1 MGAQHRTRFRKI
13 HRPLL
18 SRRSFLQGSAALLA
32 VPVLESCG
40 MSETPQPA
48 IQSPAPLTPAPA
60 PAPAPIPA
68 PAPVPS
74 PSPSPV
80 PMAVAPK
87 MAAFLHGVA
96 SGDPLTDRVILWTR
110 VTLDAEA
117 VTAATP
123 AKVDYVMSLARDLSA
138 PVKIGSFMTAA
149 DRDYTV
155 KLDPDGLASY
165 TTYYYQFSITLADGM
180 VIKSP
185 IGRTKTAPKAG
196 DTDRL
201 RIVSASCQSMSF
213 GYFNAHGA
221 MAVKP
226 DHDVMLFLGDY
237 IYETAASSQIPGRS
251 GIPAKEITTL
261 EDYRLRH
268 AQYKSDPDLQANHR
282 QIPFICVWD
291 DHETTNNS
299 YRASA
304 DNHTEG
310 AEGCWEERMGWGIR
324 AYFEWMPIRDN
335 TSTAFDAPTAAAC
348 PGAPISG
355 YLPEGNGR
363 IERNFSYGDL
373 VDIIMLDTRLQGRAK
388 QNGTATV
395 TAQQT
400 ILGETQRDRFLAKL
414 ASSTAKWKLVGQQM
428 TFAPIKTV
436 PLSEAQGGT
445 YFNSDAWD
453 GYRFDR
459 NAVLKQI
466 ADNSI
471 KNVVFL
477 SGDTHVVTAF
487 DVPMEPS
494 DPARYN
500 PATGAGSLAV
510 EFSNSGI
517 ANVGV
522 INEAQMANN
531 PHLKYANLAERGYL
545 LLDIT
550 AARTQ
555 GEYFFTGAP
564 QTRSAVETF
573 QRALVCAAD
582 SQRLTMGT
590 TPTTGRGTAAPL
602 AP

>member
-1 MGAQHRTRFRKI
+1 MGALHRRRFRGLRK
-13 HRPLL
+13 PGL
-18 SRRSFLQGSAALLA
+18 SRRNFLKGSALALGL
-32 VPVLESCG
+32 PLLEACG
-40 MSETPQPA
+40 TSDPA
-48 IQSPAPLTPAPA
+48 LVGSSPTPA
-60 PAPAPIPA
+60 
-68 PAPVPS
+68 PS
-74 PSPSPV
+74 PSPSPA
-80 PMAVAPK
+80 PTAVAPK

-110 VTLDAEA
+110 VTPDAESITA
-117 VTAATP
+117 KASVRVSWVMSRAAT
-123 AKVDYVMSLARDLSA
+123 LAA
-138 PVKIGSFMTAA
+138 PVASGSFVTGA

-155 KLDPDGLASY
+155 KIDAAGLASY
-165 TTYYYQFSITLADGM
+165 TSYYYQFSIALADGM
-180 VIKSP
+180 VIKSS

-237 IYETAASSQIPGRS
+237 IYETAASSQIEGRS

-299 YRASA
+299 YRKSA

-310 AEGCWEERMGWGIR
+310 AEGCWEERMGWAIR

-335 TSTAFDAPTAAAC
+335 PSMSFDAPTAAAC
-348 PGAPISG
+348 AGKPLSG
-355 YLPEGNGR
+355 YLPEGNGK
-363 IERNFSYGDL
+363 IERNFAYGDL
-373 VDIIMLDTRLQGRAK
+373 VDIIMLDTRLQGRDV
-388 QNGTATV
+388 QNGTDV
-395 TAQQT
+395 VSEEHT
-400 ILGETQRDRFLAKL
+400 ILGKAQRERFLAKL
-414 ASSTAKWKLVGQQM
+414 ASSTAKWKIVGQQM
-428 TFAPIKTV
+428 TFAPIKLV
-436 PLSEAQGGT
+436 PLPEAQGGT
-445 YFNSDAWD
+445 YFNEDAWD

-459 NAVLKQI
+459 NAVMKQI
-466 ADNSI
+466 KDKAI
-471 KNVVFL
+471 QNVVFL

-487 DVPMEPS
+487 DVPIEPS
-494 DPARYN
+494 SPTEYN

-550 AARTQ
+550 AARVQ
-555 GEYFFTGAP
+555 GEYWFTGAP
-564 QTRSAVETF
+564 VTRSAIETF
-573 QRALVCAAD
+573 QRALVCAD
-582 SQRLTMGT
+582 GTQRLTLGT
-590 TPTTGRGTAAPL
+590 TATTGRSTAAPL